1 MVFMFYGQI
10 EAVLSLEISNNFEE
24 VIYFGLTDL

>member
-10 EAVLSLEISNNFEE
+10 EAVLSLEISNNFKEE
-24 VIYFGLTDL
+24 IHFVPTDL